1 MFSLNA
7 FIINNK
13 TIGNCKW
20 ILIIAFL
27 QDLFHFLGLNR
38 KLFANG
44 FKGFMVKNSHV
55 NISVRKEIASQVLKK
70 PFVLKQEKYGILM
83 LLNTDERTDACS
95 RPYTQIWIPQQPIKK
110 TRT

>member
-1 MFSLNA
+1 MYVINALKNFLLEFLHGMFSLNA

-44 FKGFMVKNSHV
+44 FKGFMVKNSYV

-83 LLNTDERTDACS
+83 LLNK
-95 RPYTQIWIPQQPIKK
+95 YLGN
-110 TRT
+110 